1 MTISLRAREVRFE
14 EAARVRGGRPH
25 DLFGR
30 AGGDDVAAQVA
41 AFGAEVNDVVGG
53 FYHVEVVLDDEERAA
68 RFDQSAEGGEQL
80 VDVVEVEARGRLVED
95 VERARAGALREIGG
109 ELDALRFAARKRCG
123 RLAEAEVAEAHVV
136 EDAQAVTDLRG
147 VAEKRHRLA
156 HGHVE
161 HVVDVLSS
169 VAYVQDL
176 RLEARALALL
186 ADQFHVG
193 EELHLDRH
201 RAVALAHVAAP
212 ARHVEGE
219 VRGVEALR
227 LRVAR
232 LREDLADGV
241 VGLDVGDRVRARRA
255 TDGRLVNEYN
265 VVYVLRA
272 RKLSERADVALPLA
286 PLLLQARE
294 DDIVDER

>member
-1 MTISLRAREVRFE
+1 MSVRAGEVRFE
-14 EAARVRGGRPH
+14 EAPGVRGGRPH

-95 VERARAGALREIGG
+95 VERACAGALREIGG

-156 HGHVE
+156 HSHVE
-161 HVVDVLSS
+161 NIVDVLAA
-169 VAYVQDL
+169 VANVQDL

-186 ADQFHVG
+186 ADQFNVC
-193 EELHLDRH
+193 EELHPDRD
-201 RAVALAHVAAP
+201 RAVALAYVAAT
-212 ARHVEGE
+212 AGHVEGE
-219 VRGVEALR
+219 VRGVESLR

-232 LREDLADGV
+232 LREEFAHGV
-241 VGLDVGDRVRARRA
+241 VGLDVGDGVRARRA
-255 TDGRLVNEYN
+255 AYWRLVNEYH
-265 VVYVLRA
+265 VVNVLRA
-272 RKLSERADVALPLA
+272 RKLSERADVSLPLA
-286 PLLLQARE
+286 ALLLQSRE
-294 DDIVDER
+294 DAIVDER